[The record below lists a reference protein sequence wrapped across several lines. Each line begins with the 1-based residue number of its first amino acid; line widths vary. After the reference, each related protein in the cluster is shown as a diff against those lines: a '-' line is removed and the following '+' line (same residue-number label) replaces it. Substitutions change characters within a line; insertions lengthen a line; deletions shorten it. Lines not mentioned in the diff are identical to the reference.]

1 MELDTAVTGIM
12 GLRKRI
18 HEQRQWDNPVSL
30 SDTMTKLAV
39 YNAYLADHIA
49 DLHHEATQ
57 SSIDA
62 FKHAREA
69 DKGVTEAEREAK
81 EGSIEARKNY
91 EQINYIYKST
101 GNLITVLQTR
111 LKVIEN
117 QLKQEGVN
125 QV

>member
-1 MELDTAVTGIM
+1 MELDTAIEGIM
-12 GLRKRI
+12 AMRKRI
-18 HEQRQWDNPVSL
+18 HEQKQWNNPVSL

-57 SSIDA
+57 LATDA
-62 FKHAREA
+62 FNNARKLEV
-69 DKGVTEAEREAK
+69 GVTEAERLAK
-81 EGSIEARKNY
+81 GESLNQRHKY
-91 EQINYIYKST
+91 EQVTYIYKST

-125 QV
+125 QT